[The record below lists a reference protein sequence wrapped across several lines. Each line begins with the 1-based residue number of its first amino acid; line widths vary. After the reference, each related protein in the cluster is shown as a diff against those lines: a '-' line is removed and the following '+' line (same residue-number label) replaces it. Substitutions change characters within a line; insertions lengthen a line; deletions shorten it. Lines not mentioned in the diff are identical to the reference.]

1 MALTANVK
9 NSMRKEVY
17 KRDGYR
23 CALCD
28 STDGL
33 QIHHIRPRGQGG
45 ANHPMN
51 MICLCWRCHNAAHG
65 SMVDDSILGI
75 LDTEIDP
82 EILKMKPAVRR
93 AVIAGAMELEIC
105 RYMGDLYAEQGE
117 VWYPWEG

>member
-1 MALTANVK
+1 MGLSANVR

-33 QIHHIRPRGQGG
+33 QIHHIRPRGKGG
-45 ANHPMN
+45 ASHPMN
-51 MICLCWRCHNAAHG
+51 MIALCWRCHNAAHG
-65 SMVDDSILGI
+65 SMIDDSIYSI
-75 LDTEIDP
+75 IDTDLDLMKLTREHRKMIIAEHMEI
-82 EILKMKPAVRR
+82 
-93 AVIAGAMELEIC
+93 EIC

-117 VWYPWEG
+117 IWYPWEG

>member
-1 MALTANVK
+1 MTANIDYK
-9 NSMRKEVY
+9 MRKEVY

-33 QIHHIRPRGQGG
+33 QVHHIHPRGKGG

-51 MICLCWRCHNAAHG
+51 MITLCWRCHNAAHG
-65 SMVDDSILGI
+65 SMIDDSIFGLF
-75 LDTEIDP
+75 DTEDMR
-82 EILKMKPAVRR
+82 KMSPRTRR
-93 AVIAGAMELEIC
+93 AYIEQQMEFEIC

-117 VWYPWEG
+117 IWYPWEG